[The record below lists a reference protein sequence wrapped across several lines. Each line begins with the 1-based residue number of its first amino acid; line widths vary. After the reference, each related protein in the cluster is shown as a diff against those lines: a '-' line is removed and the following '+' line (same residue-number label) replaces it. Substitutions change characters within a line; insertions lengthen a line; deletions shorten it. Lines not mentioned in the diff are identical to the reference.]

1 MSKIWAIFQIFQIS
15 DMQHHLW
22 QLSSSKKRKPNVL
35 ILNISNSSSKFQ
47 KNKGNIC
54 SPSEG
59 WENTGL
65 ELAYEYYVK
74 KKKKKSLPIRFAGIL
89 KSHCLCISNILGSMV
104 LDEISFF
111 FFFGGE
117 GVGQEE

>member
-1 MSKIWAIFQIFQIS
+1 MSKIWAIFQIS

-22 QLSSSKKRKPNVL
+22 QLSSSKKLKPNVL

-54 SPSEG
+54 SPSES

-89 KSHCLCISNILGSMV
+89 KSHCLCISNVLGSMV
-104 LDEISFF
+104 VDKIIFF
-111 FFFGGE
+111 WGG
-117 GVGQEE
+117 GG